1 MSPARRIVAG
11 SLPDFSDPSS
21 SSRTTKPQMARVAT
35 QSSPKA
41 LQLNYVSKAREPAS
55 ASGRKHIRQ
64 TSKSGSGSDKMWQY
78 LDEGIQFGKS
88 SNKKSQPR
96 PSISDTGSKTQTIQG
111 ASPQTAPHRP
121 VQPDSSARPITGPN
135 RPIIDNRS
143 TTMLE
148 HNQLQQFRVKR
159 QKLDEEAQHWS
170 LIGEIKYMFKS
181 SLLERAERKAAADR
195 RARRE
200 AARLAKMRAEKAI
213 VPTPIYDQFRSHPSQ
228 FRQASPSQRAETAS
242 LQRPQVALTRSK
254 KEATPGEWSVIRR
267 KPVPMREQHQ
277 QQHGLEPKVRPG
289 AQQSVTV
296 VENPLNHKSVHGIR
310 QVSPSP
316 PLSKKQKVSSGGTAF
331 SNDSHT
337 DFKQTRGTRIID
349 FMDHRPSSPTPPL
362 PVKEIRPSLPTKK
375 TTGYQPSRCGVC
387 GEYETHD
394 HPLLLANDIWFCA
407 SCINPRFSED
417 IPPRPPPKDGISL
430 HQPAP
435 LRPLYN
441 TRLSSQSSIEGYM
454 SERPE
459 SPLSMM
465 SRHGGAGAGG
475 SRRDSPAAP
484 SLLSQEIDH
493 HHTTY
498 HEDSGYSDNE
508 APIMSAGVDPRVST
522 WAPTDVTPLGPDDSV
537 SVRNWGSRKKH
548 DSYYATPT
556 TAQQK
561 GKGVANLPPP
571 VPLKGYK
578 ARVASSIYPEDEAP
592 KQMTVVPDVPVIPTK
607 FLDRGGATREDEGFL
622 LKNTVYGESVPGF
635 RQEDVDAE
643 VWRSEWMR
651 AEGEGEGESENDWD
665 NRKSSFYGPIHEIVN
680 EHSRQR

>member
-1 MSPARRIVAG
+1 
-11 SLPDFSDPSS
+11 
-21 SSRTTKPQMARVAT
+21 MARVAV
-35 QSSPKA
+35 QNSHKA
-41 LQLNYVSKAREPAS
+41 LQLKNVSKAQPPTSES
-55 ASGRKHIRQ
+55 STKHIRQ

-88 SNKKSQPR
+88 SNMKSLPR
-96 PSISDTGSKTQTIQG
+96 PSISDTRSKTQTIQG

-121 VQPDSSARPITGPN
+121 VQPGSSARPVTDPN
-135 RPIIDNRS
+135 RSIIDNRS
-143 TTMLE
+143 TTTLE
-148 HNQLQQFRVKR
+148 HNQLQKFRVKR
-159 QKLDEEAQHWS
+159 QKIDEEAQHWS

-181 SLLERAERKAAADR
+181 SLLDRAERKAAADR

-213 VPTPIYDQFRSHPSQ
+213 VPTPIYDQFRSQHSQ
-228 FRQASPSQRAETAS
+228 YRQASPSQRAETAS
-242 LQRPQVALTRSK
+242 LQRPQMALTRSK

-267 KPVPMREQHQ
+267 KPVPMHEL

-296 VENPLNHKSVHGIR
+296 IENPLNHKSVHGIR
-310 QVSPSP
+310 QVSVSP
-316 PLSKKQKVSSGGTAF
+316 PLSKKQKVSSGGTTF
-331 SNDSHT
+331 SVNSHA
-337 DFKQTRGTRIID
+337 DFRQIRGTRIGD
-349 FMDHRPSSPTPPL
+349 FMDPRTSSSPAPPL
-362 PVKEIRPSLPTKK
+362 PVKNVRLSSPTKK
-375 TTGYQPSRCGVC
+375 TTGYQLSRCGVC

-407 SCINPRFSED
+407 SCFNPRFSEE
-417 IPPRPPPKDGISL
+417 IPPPPPPKDDINL
-430 HQPAP
+430 YQPAP

-459 SPLSMM
+459 SPLSMI
-465 SRHGGAGAGG
+465 
-475 SRRDSPAAP
+475 SRRSGGRGGRHESTTAAP

-508 APIMSAGVDPRVST
+508 APVAMVDPRVST

-537 SVRNWGSRKKH
+537 SVRNWGGRNNKH
-548 DSYYATPT
+548 ISSYYATPT
-556 TAQQK
+556 SQRQK
-561 GKGVANLPPP
+561 GKGVASLPPP

-592 KQMTVVPDVPVIPTK
+592 KQGTVVPDVPVIPTK
-607 FLDRGGATREDEGFL
+607 FLDRGGAVAEDEGFL
-622 LKNTVYGESVPGF
+622 LKNTVYGQSSVPSF

-643 VWRSEWMR
+643 VWRSEWMEGEG
-651 AEGEGEGESENDWD
+651 EGEGEGESENDWD
-665 NRKSSFYGPIHEIVN
+665 NRKSSFYGPIHDIVN